1 MLGVGAGFGSTG
13 DVGVGDGRGVGVG
26 VGCGVGVGVGAGSGG
41 TFPCYACLLLL
52 SSQARA
58 MYWYCR
64 ESDKTEGAK
73 ITRYQHR
80 DPVDGPRSSL
90 MTTNHTQKGKEHR

>member
-1 MLGVGAGFGSTG
+1 MLGVGVGAGSTG
-13 DVGVGDGRGVGVG
+13 GVVGGDGR
-26 VGCGVGVGVGAGSGG
+26 GVGVGAGSGG